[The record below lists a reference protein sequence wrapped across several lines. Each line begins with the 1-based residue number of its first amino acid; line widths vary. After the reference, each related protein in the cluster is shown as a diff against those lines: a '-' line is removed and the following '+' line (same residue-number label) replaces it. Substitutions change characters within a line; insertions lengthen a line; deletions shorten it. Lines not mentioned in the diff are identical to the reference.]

1 MMEVAVRRLP
11 RGIRD
16 VVEVA
21 VRRLPRGIRD
31 VVEVDKHVIRANE
44 RGPDVLK
51 SEKSTSP

>member
-1 MMEVAVRRLP
+1 MVEVAVRRLP

-31 VVEVDKHVIRANE
+31 VVEVAVCREVSVMWWRLPSAE
-44 RGPDVLK
+44 RYP
-51 SEKSTSP
+51 